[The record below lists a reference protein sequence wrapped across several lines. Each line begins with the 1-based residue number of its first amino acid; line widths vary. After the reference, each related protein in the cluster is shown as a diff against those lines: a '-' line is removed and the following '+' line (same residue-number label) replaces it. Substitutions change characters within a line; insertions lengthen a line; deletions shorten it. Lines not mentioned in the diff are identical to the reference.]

1 MPNFSENFYIIGH
14 RGAAGEYLENS
25 LEGFKHALTLD
36 IDAVEL
42 DIREHSSELWVF
54 HDADL
59 ERLTGTAGLF
69 EDHANPSTIRLRNG
83 EAVPTLKQVLDLYW
97 GKMPVNIE
105 IKSIHNLQLL
115 LDLLADYPA
124 LEPAVGLPWIIIS
137 SFDHV
142 AIRQLRQLDCP
153 WSLAPITIGVPLQ
166 TAAELEQIDPFS
178 WHFGD
183 TCLDLDLLRQLRE
196 QGVQTLVFTV
206 NDKQRVQLLRQ
217 QGVAGI
223 ITDFPSKMAQIN

>member
-1 MPNFSENFYIIGH
+1 
-14 RGAAGEYLENS
+14 
-25 LEGFKHALTLD
+25 LTLN

-54 HDADL
+54 HDVEL

-69 EDHANPSTIRLRNG
+69 EDHASPSRIRLRNG

-105 IKSIHNLQLL
+105 IKSINNLQLL
-115 LDLLADYPA
+115 LHLLADYPA
-124 LEPAVGLPWIIIS
+124 LEPAPGLPWVMIS

-142 AIRQLRQLDCP
+142 AIRQLRHLDCP
-153 WSLAPITIGVPLQ
+153 WSLAPLTIGVPLQ
-166 TAAELEQIDPFS
+166 TAFELEQIDPFS

-183 TCLDLDLLRQLRE
+183 TCLDFDLLRQLRE
-196 QGVQTLVFTV
+196 QDVHTLVFTV
-206 NDKQRVQLLRQ
+206 NDNQRVQRLRQ
-217 QGVAGI
+217 QGVTGI
-223 ITDFPSKMAQIN
+223 ITDFPSKMAQFS